1 MVDHEEVPQQG
12 EFVVVVDDDLQDLIP
27 GYLEGR
33 RKDIAAILAALER
46 DDLELIRTIG
56 HKMKGSGGGYGFDR
70 ITEIGRGIETAAK
83 DSNRQDILDEANDLR
98 DYLDRVKVVF
108 HP

>member
-1 MVDHEEVPQQG
+1 MADHEDVVRQG

-27 GYLEGR
+27 GYLDGR
-33 RKDIAAILAALER
+33 RKDIASILAALER
-46 DDLELIRTIG
+46 DDLESIRTIG

-83 DSNRQDILDEANDLR
+83 ASNRQVILDETGDLR

>member
-1 MVDHEEVPQQG
+1 MLDHEDAVRQG

-46 DDLELIRTIG
+46 DDLESIRTIG

-83 DSNRQDILDEANDLR
+83 DSNRQDILDKTGNLR

-108 HP
+108 QP